1 MEHKILKNNYANSF
15 NGQNYNANQ
24 VYWNSMLFLVP
35 WWKKK
40 LLSFDFII
48 KKFTNLRRR
57 NNKITNPED
66 IRCHPLLTLT
76 QTTACSVHLHVLLPP
91 HGPTSK
97 WFHFQT
103 KKEKK
108 KLNWASIWRWNTLQ
122 IGIRRIYLCSYI
134 RYLET
139 NGNLQNCCYKYVF
152 KLSVL
157 MAWHLFH
164 VINSNKI
171 SGEFLG

>member
-1 MEHKILKNNYANSF
+1 MEHKVLKNNYANSF

-24 VYWNSMLFLVP
+24 VYWSSMLFLVP

-108 KLNWASIWRWNTLQ
+108 IKSKLSK
-122 IGIRRIYLCSYI
+122 
-134 RYLET
+134 YLEMKHIAKWYQK
-139 NGNLQNCCYKYVF
+139 NIF
-152 KLSVL
+152 
-157 MAWHLFH
+157 M
-164 VINSNKI
+164 
-171 SGEFLG
+171 